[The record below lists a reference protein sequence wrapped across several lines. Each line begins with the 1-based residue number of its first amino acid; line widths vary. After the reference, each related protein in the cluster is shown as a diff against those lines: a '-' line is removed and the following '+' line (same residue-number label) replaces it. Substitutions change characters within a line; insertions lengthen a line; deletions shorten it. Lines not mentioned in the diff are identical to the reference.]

1 MPILAALTVKFAVYG
16 ALDKGN
22 ENRSQAANVQ
32 NALQSAIDANQGIV
46 TIDNTTM
53 GGDPSHGNV
62 KHFGAIVA
70 LDSVDRYFACQEGQT
85 VDFFH
90 TGEISA
96 EAVGRTSPAGR

>member
-1 MPILAALTVKFAVYG
+1 MPTLATLTVKFAVYG

-32 NALQSAIDANQGIV
+32 NALQGAINANQGIV
-46 TIDNTTM
+46 TINNTTM

-62 KHFGAIVA
+62 KHFGAIVT

-85 VDFFH
+85 VDFYH
-90 TGEISA
+90 TGNISA
-96 EAVGRTSPAGR
+96 EAAGQASPGSR